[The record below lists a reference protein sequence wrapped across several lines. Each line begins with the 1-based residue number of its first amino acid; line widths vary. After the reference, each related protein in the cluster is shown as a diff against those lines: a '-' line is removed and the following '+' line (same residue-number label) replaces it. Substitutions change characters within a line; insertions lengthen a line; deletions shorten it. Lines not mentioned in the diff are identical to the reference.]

1 MTHSYITAYNIADGK
16 FIIDFFTPDSLPAKL
31 NKPYKKLKEVEEEKD
46 EKHILERRLERN
58 QR

>member
-1 MTHSYITAYNIADGK
+1 MTHSCITAYNIADGK
-16 FIIDFFTPDSLPAKL
+16 FIIVFFTPDSPPAKL
-31 NKPYKKLKEVEEEKD
+31 NKPYKKLKEEEEKD